1 MGGTSL
7 EKKYGVNF
15 YKDFNRLGLKM
26 RNNQEKGKKYTCDS
40 DYFKD
45 IDTEE
50 KAYWLGFVYAD
61 GYITSNPRNAV
72 DIKRFGISL
81 MESDTH
87 HLEKLNLAIKSDYP
101 INHYIVTQGYKVG
114 VGYCRIIICDDKFA
128 RNLMSH
134 GCIERKSNIVNPP
147 TGLPE
152 ELEKHFIRGFM
163 DANGS
168 VVENNIKYGLSFTI
182 KWSSTE
188 SVLKWIMNHLIK
200 NKILEHEY
208 PLVKRKEE
216 HIVSSF
222 EFGGNYLV
230 KKYLDYIYNDA
241 SVWLDRKHDRYLK
254 LCDLLA
260 ERENK
265 KKRENICAYCGT
277 TEANNY
283 NLWTHDGEYKNKIL
297 CGKHYQQLYR
307 YGKIIPDKSDKCS
320 ICGESSGK
328 LTQITKRYPEY
339 QGLTLCL
346 KHYNQL
352 MYYGEIKDL
361 TTEEKSNNEQL
372 CDVSSSYNAE
382 ST

>member
-1 MGGTSL
+1 
-7 EKKYGVNF
+7 
-15 YKDFNRLGLKM
+15 M
-26 RNNQEKGKKYTCDS
+26 RSNQEKVKKYTCNS

-50 KAYWLGFVYAD
+50 KAYWLGFMYAD
-61 GYITSNPRNAV
+61 GYITSNPNNAAN
-72 DIKRFGISL
+72 IKRFGVSL
-81 MESDTH
+81 MDGDTH
-87 HLEKLNLAIKSDYP
+87 HLEKFNLAIKSDYP
-101 INHYIVTQGYKVG
+101 INHYTVTQGYKIG
-114 VGYCRIIICDDKFA
+114 AGYCRIIICDDKFV

-152 ELEKHFIRGFM
+152 EFEKHFIRGFM

-168 VVENNIKYGLSFTI
+168 VVENNTKYGLSFTI
-182 KWSSTE
+182 KWASTE

-200 NKILEHEY
+200 NKILKHEY

-230 KKYLDYIYNDA
+230 KKYLDYIYNGA

-254 LCDLLA
+254 LCDLLT

-265 KKRENICAYCGT
+265 KQRENICAYCGT
-277 TEANNY
+277 VEAKEY
-283 NLWTHDGEYKNKIL
+283 YLWTHDGEYKNKIL
-297 CGKHYQQLYR
+297 CNKHYQHLYR
-307 YGKIIPDKSDKCS
+307 YGKIIPDKSDRCS
-320 ICGESSGK
+320 ICGNSDKK
-328 LTQITKRYPEY
+328 LTRVSKKYPEY

-352 MYYGEIKDL
+352 IHYGYIRDEL
-361 TTEEKSNNEQL
+361 NE
-372 CDVSSSYNAE
+372 
-382 ST
+382 